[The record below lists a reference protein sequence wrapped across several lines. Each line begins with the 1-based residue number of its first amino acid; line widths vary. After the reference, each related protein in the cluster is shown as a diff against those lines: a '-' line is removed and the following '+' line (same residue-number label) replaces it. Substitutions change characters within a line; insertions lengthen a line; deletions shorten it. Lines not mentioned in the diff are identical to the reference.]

1 MRGSTPCNSRP
12 SRRIEMSLDHALS
25 RYEAGDRAG
34 ARAAAETALSAA
46 PANPDTLHLLA
57 VIAQD
62 ENRQPEAEDY
72 VRRALKAAPGQPL
85 YLNTLGNGLIAQGR
99 TSEAITALAEAV
111 KAAPTQADIVFNL
124 ANAERQAG
132 RYEDAIE
139 TYRKCIALRP
149 DHISAYNNLALLL
162 KSLGDPETAATF
174 LIEAAARAPAS
185 AEIRF
190 NLGNALH
197 MAGQLNAAEGAYRKV
212 IELSPRN
219 ADAHVN
225 LGVVLKEGGRTEAAE
240 RYFRAAIAINP
251 NMSQAYVGLAD
262 LADDGTMDAVT
273 HRRAVLALKPDL
285 AAVRSSLLM
294 CMQYAPGISRAE
306 IAAEHKNFGDIHT
319 SPSKPAY
326 GSGHDFSPERKLKVG
341 VVSGDFRFHAMAF
354 FALPL
359 FKARPKN
366 DIELICYSTGAKT
379 DYHTLN
385 FRAAA
390 DLWRDVRALT
400 PEALADLIVR
410 DKVDIL
416 IDLAGHAPH
425 NRLLTFALRPAPLQ
439 VAWGDYVDTR
449 GIKAIDV
456 LLGDPIQTPPEDDR
470 FYVERVLRFAPDYI
484 CYAPPEYAPRVA
496 VPPAA
501 RNGCLTFGSF
511 SEATKIGPSS
521 VARWAAVLRAVPD
534 ARFLLNGYLWADQ
547 GRQGNI
553 ISLFMDNGIGTDRI
567 KFETGGNHPEFLG
580 QYADVDVILDTT
592 PYSGG
597 LTTCESLLM
606 GVPVLTVPGDRFCG
620 RHAAAHLINGGY
632 PEGVAKDQDAL
643 IAKAKALA
651 AGPAL
656 LISLRKDIRT
666 ALLASRVC
674 NVEQFAKDFYGALR
688 AEWRKLT
695 PPSSR

>member
-1 MRGSTPCNSRP
+1 
-12 SRRIEMSLDHALS
+12 MSLDLALS

-34 ARAAAETALSAA
+34 ARAAAETALKAA
-46 PANPDTLHLLA
+46 PANAGALHLLA

-62 ENRQPEAEDY
+62 ENRQAEAEAF
-72 VRRALKAAPGQPL
+72 VRRALAAVPGQPL

-99 TSEAITALAEAV
+99 TGEAITALAEAV
-111 KAAPTQADIVFNL
+111 KAAPAEADIVFNL
-124 ANAERQAG
+124 ANAQRQAG
-132 RYEDAIE
+132 CYEDAIE
-139 TYRKCIALRP
+139 SYRKCIALRP
-149 DHISAYNNLALLL
+149 GHISAYNNLAVLL
-162 KSLGDPETAATF
+162 KALGDPETAATF

-197 MAGQLNAAEGAYRKV
+197 MAGQLGAAEGAYRKV

-219 ADAHVN
+219 AEAHVN
-225 LGVVLKEGGRTEAAE
+225 LGVVLREGGRTEDAE
-240 RYFRAAIAINP
+240 RCFRAAIALDP
-251 NMSQAYVGLAD
+251 NLSQAYVGLAD
-262 LADDGTMDAVT
+262 LADDGTLDALA
-273 HRRAVLALKPDL
+273 HRHAVLALKPDL

-294 CMQYAPGISRAE
+294 CMQYAPEISRAE
-306 IAAEHKNFGDIHT
+306 IAAEHRKFGELHE
-319 SPSKPAY
+319 SPPPAFAPD
-326 GSGHDFSPERKLKVG
+326 HDFSPERKLKVG

-359 FKARPKN
+359 FNARPKS

-379 DYHTLN
+379 DHHTLK

-390 DLWRDVRALT
+390 DLWRDVRALA
-400 PEALADLIVR
+400 PEALCELIVR
-410 DKVDIL
+410 DKVDVL

-449 GIKAIDV
+449 GMAAIDL

-470 FYVERVLRFAPDYI
+470 FYVERVVRFAPDYI
-484 CYAPPEYAPRVA
+484 CYAPPDYAPPVA
-496 VPPAA
+496 MPPAA
-501 RNGCLTFGSF
+501 QNGCLTFGSF
-511 SEATKIGPSS
+511 SEATKMGPSS
-521 VARWAAVLRAVPD
+521 VAQWSAVLRAVPD
-534 ARFLLNGYLWADQ
+534 SRFLLNGYLWSDQ
-547 GRQGNI
+547 GRQGRI

-567 KFETGGNHPEFLG
+567 RFETGGNHAAFLG

-597 LTTCESLLM
+597 LTTCEALLM

-632 PEGVAKDQDAL
+632 PEGVAKDRDDL
-643 IAKAKALA
+643 VRKAKALA
-651 AGPAL
+651 ADPARL
-656 LISLRKDIRT
+656 AALRKDIR
-666 ALLASRVC
+666 AAFRASRVC

-688 AEWRKLT
+688 AAWRARCAEKN
-695 PPSSR
+695 